1 MKKKPMVGILAL
13 GLLVLLAGCRQ
24 EAVREATRGAESA
37 GRAEVGSARAV
48 TEGVER
54 VGATER
60 LVVASPTD
68 GAAEVVVPGGE
79 AAEMVHQHDYRELL
93 IPPTCT
99 DEGYTSYTCDCGD
112 SYRGQSVAA
121 LGHAL
126 VEEVIPP
133 TASERGYTKHTCTRC
148 QYTYEDTY
156 TEPVR
161 QVYDIEAAMAA
172 GNSYALSLGFGYI
185 DYGLT
190 PDSAGYYP
198 ATVLTGEQ
206 LGADGQSWLEQEL
219 CGKAQSL
226 YANLSAEPW
235 FVPAECGVRAY
246 ISYDAATDTY
256 TCYLLY

>member
-13 GLLVLLAGCRQ
+13 GLLLLLVGCRRK
-24 EAVREATRGAESA
+24 AVREATRGAEPA
-37 GRAEVGSARAV
+37 GRAEVVGEQA
-48 TEGVER
+48 TVEKSER
-54 VGATER
+54 PAATEL
-60 LVVASPTD
+60 LVVASPTV
-68 GAAEVVVPGGE
+68 GVTETVMPSGE
-79 AAEMVHQHDYRELL
+79 AAGVVHQHSYCAVL
-93 IPPTCT
+93 IAPTCT

-133 TASERGYTKHTCTRC
+133 TVSERGYTKHTCTRC

-156 TEPVR
+156 TELVR
-161 QVYDIEAAMAA
+161 QVYDIETAMAA

-198 ATVLTGEQ
+198 ATVLTGDR

-219 CGKAQSL
+219 YGKAQSL

-246 ISYDAATDTY
+246 IAYDAATDTY
-256 TCYLLY
+256 TCYVLY

>member
-1 MKKKPMVGILAL
+1 MH
-13 GLLVLLAGCRQ
+13 Q
-24 EAVREATRGAESA
+24 HSY
-37 GRAEVGSARAV
+37 RAV
-48 TEGVER
+48 
-54 VGATER
+54 
-60 LVVASPTD
+60 
-68 GAAEVVVPGGE
+68 
-79 AAEMVHQHDYRELL
+79 L
-93 IPPTCT
+93 IVPTCT
-99 DEGYTSYTCDCGD
+99 GEGYTSYTCDCGD
-112 SYRGQSVAA
+112 SYRGRPVAP

-126 VEEVIPP
+126 VVEVVPP
-133 TASERGYTKHTCTRC
+133 SASERGYTKHTCTRC

-156 TEPVR
+156 TEPVK
-161 QVYDIEAAMAA
+161 VYDIEAAMAA

-198 ATVLTGEQ
+198 ATVLTGDQ

-226 YANLSAEPW
+226 YGNLSAEPW
-235 FVPAECGVRAY
+235 FVPEECGVRAY

>member
-1 MKKKPMVGILAL
+1 MKKKPMVGIVALAL
-13 GLLVLLAGCRQ
+13 LVSLAGCRQ
-24 EAVREATRGAESA
+24 EAVREATRGAEPA
-37 GRAEVGSARAV
+37 GRAEVGSEQAKVENSERPAATELRTAELQVGSTTETVMPSGEATGAEHQHSYRAV
-48 TEGVER
+48 
-54 VGATER
+54 
-60 LVVASPTD
+60 LVA
-68 GAAEVVVPGGE
+68 
-79 AAEMVHQHDYRELL
+79 
-93 IPPTCT
+93 PTCT

-112 SYRGQSVAA
+112 SYRGQPVAA

-190 PDSAGYYP
+190 PDSAGFYP
-198 ATVLTGEQ
+198 ATIFTGGQ

>member
-13 GLLVLLAGCRQ
+13 ALLVLLAGCRQ
-24 EAVREATRGAESA
+24 EAVREVTRGAEPA
-37 GRAEVGSARAV
+37 GRTEVGSEQATA
-48 TEGVER
+48 ENSER
-54 VGATER
+54 PAATEL
-60 LVVASPTD
+60 LVVASPT
-68 GAAEVVVPGGE
+68 GGVTETVMPSGE
-79 AAEMVHQHDYRELL
+79 ATEAEHQHSYHAVL
-93 IPPTCT
+93 IAPTCT

-112 SYRGQSVAA
+112 SYRGQPVAP

-133 TASERGYTKHTCTRC
+133 TVSARGYTKHTCMRC

-156 TEPVR
+156 TEPAK
-161 QVYDIEAAMAA
+161 VYDIEAAMAV

-206 LGADGQSWLEQEL
+206 LGADGQRWLEQEL

-226 YANLSAEPW
+226 YANLTTEPW

-246 ISYDAATDTY
+246 ISYDTATDTY

>member
-13 GLLVLLAGCRQ
+13 GLLVLLAGCR
-24 EAVREATRGAESA
+24 REVVHEVTRGAEHTE
-37 GRAEVGSARAV
+37 RAEVNGEQATAENS
-48 TEGVER
+48 ER
-54 VGATER
+54 PAATER
-60 LVVASPTD
+60 LVVGLPTD
-68 GAAEVVVPGGE
+68 GAAESVMPSSGATE
-79 AAEMVHQHDYRELL
+79 AEHQHSYCAVL
-93 IPPTCT
+93 IAPTCT

-112 SYRGQSVAA
+112 SYRGRPVAA

-126 VEEVIPP
+126 VVEVVPP

-156 TEPVR
+156 TGPVR

-190 PDSAGYYP
+190 PDGAGYYP

-226 YANLSAEPW
+226 YANLTAEPW

-256 TCYLLY
+256 ICYLLY

>member
-13 GLLVLLAGCRQ
+13 ALLVSLAGCRR
-24 EAVREATRGAESA
+24 EVVREATRRVEHTE
-37 GRAEVGSARAV
+37 RAEVNGEQATAENSEQPA
-48 TEGVER
+48 
-54 VGATER
+54 ATE
-60 LVVASPTD
+60 LLIAASPTVGVTETVIPNG
-68 GAAEVVVPGGE
+68 GAAGV
-79 AAEMVHQHDYRELL
+79 VHQHSYRAVLVA
-93 IPPTCT
+93 PTCT
-99 DEGYTSYTCDCGD
+99 DEGYTSYTCECGD
-112 SYRGQSVAA
+112 SYRDQSVAA

-190 PDSAGYYP
+190 PDSAGFYP
-198 ATVLTGEQ
+198 ATILTGEQ

-219 CGKAQSL
+219 YGKAQSL
-226 YANLSAEPW
+226 YGNLSAEPW
-235 FVPAECGVRAY
+235 FVPAECGIRAY

>member
-13 GLLVLLAGCRQ
+13 AMLVSLTGCLQ
-24 EAVREATRGAESA
+24 EAVREVTRGAEPA
-37 GRAEVGSARAV
+37 DRAEVGSEQATA
-48 TEGVER
+48 ENSER
-54 VGATER
+54 PAAT
-60 LVVASPTD
+60 
-68 GAAEVVVPGGE
+68 
-79 AAEMVHQHDYRELL
+79 ELL
-93 IPPTCT
+93 IVTSPTGGTTEATMPSSRATEAEHQHSYRVVSVPPTCT

-112 SYRGQSVAA
+112 SYRGQPIAA

-126 VEEVIPP
+126 VEEVVPP
-133 TASERGYTKHTCTRC
+133 TVSERGYTKHTCTRC

-156 TEPVR
+156 TEPVG

-198 ATVLTGEQ
+198 ATVLTGDQ

-226 YANLSAEPW
+226 YGNLSAEPW

-256 TCYLLY
+256 ICYLLY

>member
-24 EAVREATRGAESA
+24 EAVREATRGAEPA
-37 GRAEVGSARAV
+37 GRATVVGEQAV
-48 TEGVER
+48 TERSAQPSITELLVVTSPTVGVTET
-54 VGATER
+54 VMPSGEATE
-60 LVVASPTD
+60 
-68 GAAEVVVPGGE
+68 AE
-79 AAEMVHQHDYRELL
+79 HQHSYHAVL
-93 IPPTCT
+93 IVPTCT
-99 DEGYTSYTCDCGD
+99 EEGYTSYTCDCGD
-112 SYRGQSVAA
+112 CYHDQPVAA

-156 TEPVR
+156 TEPVN
-161 QVYDIEAAMAA
+161 VYDIEAAMAA

-185 DYGLT
+185 DYSLT

-198 ATVLTGEQ
+198 ATVLTGDR

-219 CGKAQSL
+219 YGKAQSL

-256 TCYLLY
+256 TCYVLY

>member
-1 MKKKPMVGILAL
+1 MKKKPMVWIVALA
-13 GLLVLLAGCRQ
+13 LLVLLVGCRREVVQ
-24 EAVREATRGAESA
+24 EVTRGAEPA
-37 GRAEVGSARAV
+37 GRAEVVGEQAKVENSERPAATELLVVTSPTSGTTEATMPSGEVAEAEHQHSYRAV
-48 TEGVER
+48 
-54 VGATER
+54 
-60 LVVASPTD
+60 
-68 GAAEVVVPGGE
+68 
-79 AAEMVHQHDYRELL
+79 L
-93 IPPTCT
+93 IAPTCME
-99 DEGYTSYTCDCGD
+99 EGYTSYTCDCGD
-112 SYRGQSVAA
+112 SYRGQHTAA

-126 VEEVIPP
+126 VEEAISP

-185 DYGLT
+185 DYCLT

-198 ATVLTGEQ
+198 ATVLTGDQ

-226 YANLSAEPW
+226 YGNLSAEPW
-235 FVPAECGVRAY
+235 FVPAECGVRTY

>member
-1 MKKKPMVGILAL
+1 MKKKSIAGAL

-24 EAVREATRGAESA
+24 EAVREATQVAEPA
-37 GRAEVGSARAV
+37 VRAEMSSARAV
-48 TEGVER
+48 TEGLER
-54 VGATER
+54 PAATER
-60 LVVASPTD
+60 LAVELPTSGTTEVAVSD
-68 GAAEVVVPGGE
+68 GENTEVV
-79 AAEMVHQHDYRELL
+79 HRHDYRELL
-93 IPPTCT
+93 VAPTCT
-99 DEGYTSYTCDCGD
+99 DEGYTTYTCDCGD
-112 SYRGQSVAA
+112 SYRDQPVAA

-161 QVYDIEAAMAA
+161 QVYNIEAAMAA

-190 PDSAGYYP
+190 LDSAGYYP
-198 ATVLTGEQ
+198 ATILTGEQ

-256 TCYLLY
+256 ICYLLY

>member
-13 GLLVLLAGCRQ
+13 ALLVSLAGCRQ
-24 EAVREATRGAESA
+24 EAVREVTRGAEHTE
-37 GRAEVGSARAV
+37 RAEVNGEQATAENSEQPA
-48 TEGVER
+48 
-54 VGATER
+54 ATEL
-60 LVVASPTD
+60 LVVASPTGGTTEATMPSS
-68 GAAEVVVPGGE
+68 GATEAE
-79 AAEMVHQHDYRELL
+79 HQHSYHAVL
-93 IPPTCT
+93 IAPTCK

-112 SYRGQSVAA
+112 SYRDQPVAA

-148 QYTYEDTY
+148 RYTYNDTY
-156 TEPVR
+156 TESVR
-161 QVYDIEAAMAA
+161 KVYDIEAAMAA

-198 ATVLTGEQ
+198 ATVLTGDQ

-226 YANLSAEPW
+226 YGNLSAEPW

>member
-1 MKKKPMVGILAL
+1 MKKKPMVGLLAL
-13 GLLVLLAGCRQ
+13 ALLVLLAGCRQ

-37 GRAEVGSARAV
+37 GWAEVSSARAV
-48 TEGVER
+48 TEGLER
-54 VGATER
+54 PAATER
-60 LVVASPTD
+60 LVVELPTS
-68 GAAEVVVPGGE
+68 GTTEVAVSGGE
-79 AAEMVHQHDYRELL
+79 NTEAVHQHSYRELL
-93 IPPTCT
+93 IAPTCT
-99 DEGYTSYTCDCGD
+99 EEGYTSYTCDCGG
-112 SYRGQSVAA
+112 SYRDQPVAA

-190 PDSAGYYP
+190 PDSAGFYP

-256 TCYLLY
+256 ICYLLY